1 TTGVSQ
7 WKANSKPTFS
17 RIGKRSLEGTEIPPA
32 LAGWFFI
39 LCFSPIG
46 AASAD
51 VISCTNGLREDGV
64 TACDKCG
71 DYCDWAFDEQSK
83 KLSVSGSGDMY
94 DFYMIL
100 DPGPWKW
107 YNTAPWKDFAGD
119 ITSLDVKG
127 LSYIGRG
134 AFGGTLNN
142 LTSVSFDDKLEI
154 IGYQAFDGANLSNL
168 KLPDSLKRIDSWAFS
183 GNLNLASVEIPDSLE
198 YIGGG
203 AFWDSNVSSL
213 TLPNGADISIEYPF
227 GFRHLSDMQI
237 ICRGSEE
244 NCNNL
249 KEKLAHYCTN
259 TNGVDCNDETYQVD
273 LSGKFSLAN
282 KNNCNSATYYWDGLS
297 CKKEGINGERTCVS
311 GFRKNDVYC
320 ARVIYTLEE
329 AAKLSKKTGNTFRIK
344 YK

>member
-1 TTGVSQ
+1 MKKNILTL
-7 WKANSKPTFS
+7 
-17 RIGKRSLEGTEIPPA
+17 SL
-32 LAGWFFI
+32 I

-71 DYCDWAFDEQSK
+71 DHCDWAFDEQSK

-94 DFYMIL
+94 NFDMIL

-107 YNTAPWKDFAGD
+107 YNTAPWKDFADD

-127 LSYIGRG
+127 LSYIGSG
-134 AFGGTLNN
+134 AFGGTSNN
-142 LTSVSFDDKLEI
+142 LTSVSFDDKLEQ
-154 IGYQAFDGANLSNL
+154 IGGQAFDGANLSNL
-168 KLPDSLKRIDSWAFS
+168 KLPDSLKRIEGWAFS
-183 GNLNLASVEIPDSLE
+183 GNPNLASVEIPDSLK
-198 YIGGG
+198 YIGAG
-203 AFWDSNVSSL
+203 AFWGSNISSIILPDRTDVSS
-213 TLPNGADISIEYPF
+213 EYPF

-237 ICRGSEE
+237 VCRGSEE

-259 TNGVDCNDETYQVD
+259 TSGVDCGDETYQVD
-273 LSGKFSLAN
+273 LSGKVSLAN
-282 KNNCNSATYYWDGLS
+282 KNNCNSSTYYWDGLS
-297 CKKEGINGERTCVS
+297 CKKEGINGDRTCVS

-320 ARVIYTLEE
+320 ARVIYTVDE
-329 AAKLSKKTGNTFRIK
+329 ANAVAKPTGNMITIK
-344 YK
+344 YR